1 MEIPPTIEGA
11 IELLNSPD
19 TQIRQFVAYLLGEA
33 RHPAAIEPLIATL
46 RDEHVGV
53 RGAAANALG
62 KIGDARALPPLRALL
77 ADKNPQMVIWAAF
90 ALTRLGEDH
99 FDRLLGGLRSTD
111 VMVRRSA
118 VLALNQLGDP
128 RAIPSLLLLLED
140 TEKRFDSDNTVAEA
154 AERALAALG
163 HRVG

>member
-1 MEIPPTIEGA
+1 MDVPPTIEGA
-11 IELLNSPD
+11 IELLKSPD

-33 RHPAAIEPLIATL
+33 KHPAAIEPLIVAL
-46 RDEHVGV
+46 RDSNVGV

-62 KIGDARALPPLRALL
+62 KIGDVRALPPLRLL
-77 ADKNPQMVIWAAF
+77 MADKNPQMVVWAAF

-99 FDRLLGGLRSTD
+99 FDWLIGALRSPD

-118 VLALNQLGDP
+118 VLALNQLGDQ
-128 RAIPSLLLLLED
+128 RAIPALTLLLED
-140 TEKRFDSDNTVAEA
+140 REKRFDSDNTVAEA
-154 AERALAALG
+154 VEHALAALG

>member
-1 MEIPPTIEGA
+1 MDVPPNIEGA
-11 IELLNSPD
+11 IDLLKSPD
-19 TQIRQFVAYLLGEA
+19 VQIRQFVAYLLGEA
-33 RHPAAIEPLIATL
+33 KHPAAIEPLIAAL
-46 RDEHVGV
+46 RDQHVGV

-77 ADKNPQMVIWAAF
+77 MDKNPQMVVWAAF
-90 ALTRLGEDH
+90 GLTRLGDDH
-99 FDRLLGGLRSTD
+99 FDDLIAFLRSPD

-128 RAIPSLLLLLED
+128 RAIPALTLLLED
-140 TEKRFDSDNTVAEA
+140 REKRFSSDNTVAEA
-154 AERALAALG
+154 VERALASLG